1 MRDVQRN
8 LAQDRTHADRVRRFL
23 FAVVRDVQRNL
34 EYEVERPDSP
44 FLFAVVRD
52 VQRNITVTSGTS
64 GTVTGFYSLS
74 CETYSGTTP
83 ALPTA
88 PSTAREVSIRCRA
101 RRTAELLLLGI
112 YRFVSDRFYSLS
124 CETYS
129 GTSDGPLPL
138 PPRRVSIRCR
148 ARRTAEL
155 GAWGGGVDYVCFYSL
170 SCETYSGTY
179 IKAVSGNTVTFL
191 FAVVRDVQRNQMV
204 SDLGSVMLCFY
215 SLSCE
220 TYSGTSRIEVGELDI
235 GFYSLSCETYSGT
248 GYDATWYGLRA
259 AEFLFAVVRDVQRNP
274 TPSDTPSDLRKRCP
288 FAHPTSHTSPD
299 GRFYPQVTVFPQVRA
314 LHTRRGYRS
323 VANHPLRPSSRGA
336 ARLG

>member
-1 MRDVQRN
+1 
-8 LAQDRTHADRVRRFL
+8 
-23 FAVVRDVQRNL
+23 
-34 EYEVERPDSP
+34 
-44 FLFAVVRD
+44 
-52 VQRNITVTSGTS
+52 
-64 GTVTGFYSLS
+64 
-74 CETYSGTTP
+74 
-83 ALPTA
+83 
-88 PSTAREVSIRCRA
+88 
-101 RRTAELLLLGI
+101 
-112 YRFVSDRFYSLS
+112 
-124 CETYS
+124 
-129 GTSDGPLPL
+129 
-138 PPRRVSIRCR
+138 
-148 ARRTAEL
+148 
-155 GAWGGGVDYVCFYSL
+155 
-170 SCETYSGTY
+170 
-179 IKAVSGNTVTFL
+179 
-191 FAVVRDVQRNQMV
+191 MV